1 MTLAASRP
9 SEAARSPHVGR
20 SVPAPFKWP
29 ESSGRFLRRLHSA
42 HSLPSTGLRRPGR
55 GDDTMETMKQ
65 MPTEPMKPVAADG
78 RKAIEQALKR
88 VPCAVL
94 EQSLEKRHETRTY

>member
-1 MTLAASRP
+1 MMLAASRP

-65 MPTEPMKPVAADG
+65 MPTEPVKPMAGDG
-78 RKAIEQALKR
+78 RKHRASVEEDAVR
-88 VPCAVL
+88 CARAEL
-94 EQSLEKRHETRTY
+94 GEAT

>member
-1 MTLAASRP
+1 MWGGL
-9 SEAARSPHVGR
+9 SPLR
-20 SVPAPFKWP
+20 
-29 ESSGRFLRRLHSA
+29 SSGLNRLVDFSGGY
-42 HSLPSTGLRRPGR
+42 TRPTLCLLLVSDDR
-55 GDDTMETMKQ
+55 GVVDDTMETMKQ